1 VLPAQNPFGQQQFIE
16 QHILVG
22 RITAPQ
28 KIFDSRMAAG
38 QPGRF
43 EFVTKRVHSG
53 RWRRGP
59 LVV

>member
-1 VLPAQNPFGQQQFIE
+1 
-16 QHILVG
+16 VG

-28 KIFDSRMAAG
+28 KIFDSRLAAG

-43 EFVTKRVHSG
+43 EFVTERVHSG
-53 RWRRGP
+53 RWWRGP